1 MERIQRALEIS
12 RLQRAA
18 LAEVPVRPA
27 ALLQDESQVRF
38 EFGVNQ
44 ARVEQSS
51 APQRAPMRPQVQR
64 FAVDPAALRARRVV
78 LSNESSAAARA
89 YRMLRA
95 QVLQRCRA
103 SSMRTVGIVSAANGE
118 GKTLTAVNLAISL
131 AAEPNQSVCLVDLD
145 LRRPAVATT
154 LGIAPERGLESW
166 LGADAQPDALAICEL
181 EDMPRLTVVP
191 TIVPVPGSSEVL
203 AGPRARAL
211 MKELKTA
218 SDSSLLIIDLP
229 PALLSDDVL
238 TLAPLLD
245 GFILVITEARTRR
258 DDINRVFELL
268 GRDRIIGTVLNGS
281 AASEQRAY

>member
-1 MERIQRALEIS
+1 MNISMERIQRALEVS

-18 LAEVPVRPA
+18 LAEVPARPA
-27 ALLQDESQVRF
+27 PLLEDEAEVRF
-38 EFGVNQ
+38 EFGVHQ
-44 ARVEQSS
+44 ARADQPSS
-51 APQRAPMRPQVQR
+51 PQRVPPRPQIQR
-64 FAVDPAALRARRVV
+64 FAVDPAALKRRRVV
-78 LSNESSAAARA
+78 LSNESSTAARA

-95 QVLQRCRA
+95 QLLQRCRA
-103 SSMRTVGIVSAANGE
+103 SGMRALGIVSAANGE

-145 LRRPAVATT
+145 LRRPSVATT

-166 LGADAQPDALAICEL
+166 LSADGEPESLGVCEL
-181 EDMPRLTVVP
+181 EDVPRLTVVA
-191 TIVPVPGSSEVL
+191 TMAPVPGSSEVL
-203 AGPRARAL
+203 AGPRARTL
-211 MKELKTA
+211 MKELRAA
-218 SDSSLLIIDLP
+218 SESSLLIIDLP

-258 DDINRVFELL
+258 DDVDRVFELL

-281 AASEQRAY
+281 